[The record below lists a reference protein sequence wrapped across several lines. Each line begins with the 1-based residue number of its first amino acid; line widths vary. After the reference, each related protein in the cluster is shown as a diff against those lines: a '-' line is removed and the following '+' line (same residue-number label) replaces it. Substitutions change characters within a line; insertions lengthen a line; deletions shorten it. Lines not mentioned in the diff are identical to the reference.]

1 MGFEQLAALRDQLA
15 KKAAAEKQKDERKG
29 PRKGATSGATSGAA
43 GGATGDAS
51 KGTSRGKP
59 HRPRDGERTA
69 AGADAPAGARGR
81 RPAPAA
87 APGKPVDPVVHA
99 IARLQKHFPKAFPK
113 NPAPKVPL
121 KVGTF
126 EDLTQH
132 SAKLGLDEAEL
143 REAIRTWCSGARY
156 WSCMVEGAKR
166 LDLDGNEAG
175 VVTQA
180 DAKRAQQLKARRAGA
195 VRKAKAA
202 APAANGATAA
212 AAAPAAEPA
221 EAPAEAQATATPETP
236 ETPETPATP
245 EAPDTPQT
253 P

>member
-15 KKAAAEKQKDERKG
+15 KKAATESGKGARQGARKG
-29 PRKGATSGATSGAA
+29 TPNGERTER
-43 GGATGDAS
+43 TG
-51 KGTSRGKP
+51 T
-59 HRPRDGERTA
+59 RDGERTA
-69 AGADAPAGARGR
+69 ARSGAGVDAPAGAKGR

-87 APGKPVDPVVHA
+87 AQAKPVDPVVHS

-132 SAKLGLDEAEL
+132 AAKLALNEAEL

-166 LDLDGNEAG
+166 LDLEGNEAG

-180 DAKRAQQLKARRAGA
+180 DAKRAQQLKARRAGGS
-195 VRKAKAA
+195 RPPKAKPA
-202 APAANGATAA
+202 APAAPAVPAA
-212 AAAPAAEPA
+212 VAAP
-221 EAPAEAQATATPETP
+221 ATPETP
-236 ETPETPATP
+236 A
-245 EAPDTPQT
+245 AP
-253 P
+253 

>member
-15 KKAAAEKQKDERKG
+15 KKAAAESPKGERKG
-29 PRKGATSGATSGAA
+29 PRKGAGSG
-43 GGATGDAS
+43 AS
-51 KGTSRGKP
+51 KGAP
-59 HRPRDGERTA
+59 NRPRDGERTG
-69 AGADAPAGARGR
+69 AGADAPTGAKGR

-87 APGKPVDPVVHA
+87 AQGKPVDPVVHS

-121 KVGTF
+121 KIGTF

-132 SAKLGLDEAEL
+132 AAKLALSEAEL
-143 REAIRTWCSGARY
+143 REAIRTWCSGTRY

-175 VVTQA
+175 VVTLA
-180 DAKRAQQLKARRAGA
+180 DAKRAQQLKARRAGGA
-195 VRKAKAA
+195 RPAKAK
-202 APAANGATAA
+202 PAA
-212 AAAPAAEPA
+212 AAAPATA
-221 EAPAEAQATATPETP
+221 EAPVTPETTESPASSVTP

-245 EAPDTPQT
+245 ATP
-253 P
+253 

>member
-15 KKAAAEKQKDERKG
+15 KKAAAESQKGERKG
-29 PRKGATSGATSGAA
+29 PRKGATSGA
-43 GGATGDAS
+43 S
-51 KGTSRGKP
+51 KGAP
-59 HRPRDGERTA
+59 NRPRDGERTG
-69 AGADAPAGARGR
+69 AGADAPAGAKGR

-87 APGKPVDPVVHA
+87 AQAKPVDPVVHS

-121 KVGTF
+121 KIGTF

-132 SAKLGLDEAEL
+132 AAKLGLNEAEL

-166 LDLDGNEAG
+166 LDLEGNEAG

-180 DAKRAQQLKARRAGA
+180 DAKRAQQLKARRAGGA
-195 VRKAKAA
+195 RPTKAK
-202 APAANGATAA
+202 PAA
-212 AAAPAAEPA
+212 AA
-221 EAPAEAQATATPETP
+221 TAETP
-236 ETPETPATP
+236 ETSGTTETPGTPAAPGTPATP
-245 EAPDTPQT
+245 
-253 P
+253 